1 MLLDLAMP
9 RMNSAEAATIL
20 RRSNPHAHLI
30 LFTMYRDS
38 IGRDLSSAVGV
49 ERVIAKQGGFE
60 KLIECIESF
69 PERIQD
75 NVN

>member
-1 MLLDLAMP
+1 
-9 RMNSAEAATIL
+9 
-20 RRSNPHAHLI
+20 
-30 LFTMYRDS
+30 MYRDS
-38 IGRDLSSAVGV
+38 IGRDLFSAVGV

-60 KLIECIESF
+60 KLVECIESF